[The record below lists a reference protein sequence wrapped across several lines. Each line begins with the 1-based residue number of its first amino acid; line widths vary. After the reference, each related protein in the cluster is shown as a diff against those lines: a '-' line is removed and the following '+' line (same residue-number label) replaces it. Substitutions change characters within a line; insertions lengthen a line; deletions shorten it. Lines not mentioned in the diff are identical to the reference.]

1 MVDTLNSTNCM
12 NKLTGMMENNG
23 NLCNLNVDVDSESK
37 NSEACN
43 NVSDRYQDAALYENC
58 GTFMQ
63 KDSLPRL
70 ERINKEVSK
79 KTPGELLKRM
89 RDKISDLVEKQFE
102 VDYKIVMN
110 DITGKDIASKLS
122 YFASEREKEKFILH
136 VEEFDSVTC
145 LILGLAGRL
154 AKTEQDIGQGNER
167 KLAEERKREKL
178 AAQLA
183 EALRIKENID
193 KRSTKVNKHNYT
205 GT

>member
-1 MVDTLNSTNCM
+1 
-12 NKLTGMMENNG
+12 
-23 NLCNLNVDVDSESK
+23 
-37 NSEACN
+37 
-43 NVSDRYQDAALYENC
+43 
-58 GTFMQ
+58 MQ

-122 YFASEREKEKFILH
+122 YFGSDREKEKFILH

-154 AKTEQDIGQGNER
+154 AKTEQDMLEKKEGGQGN
-167 KLAEERKREKL
+167 ERKREKL
-178 AAQLA
+178 ATQLA

-193 KRSTKVNKHNYT
+193 KRSIKVNKHNYT
-205 GT
+205 RT

>member
-1 MVDTLNSTNCM
+1 M
-12 NKLTGMMENNG
+12 
-23 NLCNLNVDVDSESK
+23 
-37 NSEACN
+37 
-43 NVSDRYQDAALYENC
+43 
-58 GTFMQ
+58 TFMQ

-70 ERINKEVSK
+70 ERIKKEINKKSA
-79 KTPGELLKRM
+79 GGLLKRM
-89 RDKISDLVEKQFE
+89 RDKISDLVEKQFK
-102 VDYKIVMN
+102 VDYKIVLN
-110 DITGKDIASKLS
+110 DNTWKDIASKLS
-122 YFASEREKEKFILH
+122 YFASEREKEKFLLH

-205 GT
+205 RT